1 MLIQQLQNPNTGELQ
16 DFQDNSLN
24 EILISILSF
33 FVLVL
38 MAFIIYNLCATTIS
52 GVKINPYLFFD
63 HQTVESRDLR
73 VQSVINIQINSNNQK
88 LGIDKNVP
96 IAESKWLDGI
106 KVEQGSM
113 KYYLD
118 VPDNLPMHLTETDI
132 NSWIL
137 WVNVT
142 GGYEPFEDNVY
153 TTSKIKVY
161 QKDREGTGTELV
173 GVIKILW
180 TRGTYYPSNTYL
192 WNADFDIVWSKS
204 DPNAEYISLDSSYY
218 PLVSSDPLSPD
229 NDWEL
234 EDNLPD
240 YIPRKEVDLKF
251 KTWWSGCE
259 QPDQSFLIISVRTN
273 YQFP

>member
-1 MLIQQLQNPNTGELQ
+1 M
-16 DFQDNSLN
+16 N
-24 EILISILSF
+24 EILISILGF
-33 FVLVL
+33 FALIII
-38 MAFIIYNLCATTIS
+38 AFLIYNWSATAIS
-52 GVKINPYLFFD
+52 GVTINPYLFFD
-63 HQTVESRDLR
+63 HQSVESSYSNRPSYNFSESL
-73 VQSVINIQINSNNQK
+73 NIQITSDKSNM
-88 LGIDKNVP
+88 GIDKNVP
-96 IAESKWLDGI
+96 IAESKWLDGV

-142 GGYEPFEDNVY
+142 GGYEPFEDNDY
-153 TTSKIKVY
+153 KTSSIKVY

-192 WNADFDIVWSKS
+192 WNADFDIIWSKS

-229 NDWEL
+229 DDWKL

-259 QPDQSFLIISVRTN
+259 QPDQSFLIISVRAN